1 MMNSCI
7 KFFWEDILSH
17 PNTLKSESNFFS
29 DRKNISFTRSMPISS
44 RFYEFA
50 ALVVMLLVAAQ
61 LTISNMENSKSVMQL
76 KTTVDSI
83 QNYLQGIHK
92 KINSFDIK
100 MASFN
105 MTEINENIKGL
116 RKAAEAVLL

>member
-1 MMNSCI
+1 
-7 KFFWEDILSH
+7 
-17 PNTLKSESNFFS
+17 
-29 DRKNISFTRSMPISS
+29 MPISS
-44 RFYEFA
+44 RFYAFA
-50 ALVVMLLVAAQ
+50 SLVVMLLVAAQ

>member
-29 DRKNISFTRSMPISS
+29 DRKN
-44 RFYEFA
+44 
-50 ALVVMLLVAAQ
+50 
-61 LTISNMENSKSVMQL
+61 
-76 KTTVDSI
+76 
-83 QNYLQGIHK
+83 
-92 KINSFDIK
+92 